1 MDGLTFV
8 DHLIGHLMWPVIAVV
23 ALVAFYPVLRDRLGG
38 LVRIKVGP
46 GGVEGESA
54 GVLKASDRI
63 MADAPV
69 PPPSRNVVEDHER
82 FERIAAISP
91 RAAVLEAFTVVDNML
106 KERLLSF
113 GVVSDASGVSGVR
126 STDAIVEAERIG
138 LLDDAAVE
146 VWKNLRALSNTARHE
161 SGLAV
166 TREQALDY
174 GRLAAQLLTTIQH
187 AVPSAPPAAKK
198 DGGPPERPAAAEL
211 GGPAEP
217 PAPRAA
223 GRAPAPRAAGPAA
236 GTAAASAPRAA
247 RPAAG
252 TAAGTAAAPA
262 PRAARPA
269 APKSSRR
276 SPARAAA
283 ARAGGRS
290 APPAGAASAGPAAPG
305 PSSAR
310 TTEAPDRSDDGWD
323 DPMYD
328 PVNSPS

>member
-1 MDGLTFV
+1 VDGLTFV

-46 GGVEGESA
+46 GGVEGEFA
-54 GVLKASDRI
+54 GVLEASDRI

-69 PPPSRNVVEDHER
+69 PPPSQNVVEDHER

-91 RAAVLEAFTVVDNML
+91 RAAVLEAFTVVDNTL

-174 GRLAAQLLTTIQH
+174 GRLAAQLLSTIQH
-187 AVPSAPPAAKK
+187 AVPSAPPAVQK
-198 DGGPPERPAAAEL
+198 DGGPPEPPAAEEL
-211 GGPAEP
+211 GGPVEP
-217 PAPRAA
+217 PAPPGA
-223 GRAPAPRAAGPAA
+223 GRAPAPRAARPAA
-236 GTAAASAPRAA
+236 GTAAASAPTAA
-247 RPAAG
+247 RP
-252 TAAGTAAAPA
+252 AAGTAAAPA

-269 APKSSRR
+269 APKASRR
-276 SPARAAA
+276 SPARPAAA
-283 ARAGGRS
+283 KAGGRPV
-290 APPAGAASAGPAAPG
+290 PPAGAAAAGPAASG

-310 TTEAPDRSDDGWD
+310 TTEAPDLSDDGWE